1 MKRILSI
8 ILLFTA
14 LGLGLWLG
22 YWFFGRKAKEQTV
35 SSAHIL
41 LEKVEKVCKLV
52 TVEGNFDEWYD
63 ESNIR
68 QFSMYFPLPGNFY
81 FTKKASLRV
90 KGKVLVG
97 YDMANIRIKA
107 DSLNKTITLSNL
119 PSPEILSIDH
129 DIEYRDLA
137 ESWFNTFTT
146 ADYTNLNK
154 NAKEA
159 LREKAMESRLMD
171 EAQLEGNQ
179 MIEVIRFMTE
189 AAGWKLVLE
198 QNAENVWLN

>member
-14 LGLGLWLG
+14 LGLGVWLG

-63 ESNIR
+63 ETNIR
-68 QFSMYFPLPGNFY
+68 QFSTFFPLSFYFPE
-81 FTKKASLRV
+81 KKASLRV

-107 DSLNKTITLSNL
+107 DSLTKTITLSNL

-146 ADYTNLNK
+146 TDYTNLIK
-154 NAKEA
+154 MPK
-159 LREKAMESRLMD
+159 R
-171 EAQLEGNQ
+171 
-179 MIEVIRFMTE
+179 RFGKRRWR
-189 AAGWKLVLE
+189 AG
-198 QNAENVWLN
+198 

>member
-1 MKRILSI
+1 MKRIFSTLLLLTAV
-8 ILLFTA
+8 IL
-14 LGLGLWLG
+14 GVWLG

-68 QFSMYFPLPGNFY
+68 QFSTFFPLNFY
-81 FTKKASLRV
+81 FPEKKASLRV

-107 DSLNKTITLSNL
+107 DSLTKTITLSNL

-146 ADYTNLNK
+146 SDYTNLNK

-159 LREKAMESRLMD
+159 LREKALESRLMQ

>member
-1 MKRILSI
+1 MKNTVY
-8 ILLFTA
+8 LLFFILTV
-14 LGLGLWLG
+14 GLGIWLG
-22 YWFFGRKAKEQTV
+22 YQFFGRKANQQQF

-68 QFSMYFPLPGNFY
+68 QFTLYFPLPSNFY

-97 YDMANIRIKA
+97 YNMADIRVKA
-107 DSLNKTITLSNL
+107 DSTNRTITLSNL
-119 PSPEILSIDH
+119 PHPEILSIDH
-129 DIEYRDLA
+129 DIEYRDLE

-146 ADYTNLNK
+146 ADYTLLNK
-154 NAKEA
+154 NAKAA
-159 LREKAMESRLMD
+159 LREKALESRLLD

-179 MIEVIRFMTE
+179 MIDVIRFMTE
-189 AAGWKLVLE
+189 AAGWTLILE
-198 QNAENVWLN
+198 PPAENVWRN

>member
-1 MKRILSI
+1 MKRIFSTLLLLTAV
-8 ILLFTA
+8 IL
-14 LGLGLWLG
+14 GVWLG

-63 ESNIR
+63 ETNIR
-68 QFSMYFPLPGNFY
+68 QFSTFFPLSFYFPE
-81 FTKKASLRV
+81 KKASLRV
-90 KGKVLVG
+90 KGQVLVG

-107 DSLNKTITLSNL
+107 DSLTKTITLSNL

-146 ADYTNLNK
+146 TDYTNLNK

-159 LREKAMESRLMD
+159 LREKALESRLMQ

-189 AAGWKLVLE
+189 AAGWKLVL
-198 QNAENVWLN
+198 VKL

>member
-14 LGLGLWLG
+14 LGLGVWLG

-63 ESNIR
+63 ETNIR
-68 QFSMYFPLPGNFY
+68 QFSTFFPLSFYFPE
-81 FTKKASLRV
+81 KKASLRV

-107 DSLNKTITLSNL
+107 DSLTKTITLSNL

-146 ADYTNLNK
+146 TDYTNLNK

-159 LREKAMESRLMD
+159 LREKALESRLMQ